1 MTEKQ
6 IHSIFQL
13 TNSVVQSTILFTDT
27 CQNAVRIKNGYSQ
40 HLTIMVQ
47 SIAESE
53 SSKKSELKNKT
64 PAYSIS
70 QIQVMF
76 SSNMNFHC
84 LVAVSN
90 RLPASRVSSKVL
102 GNYSFYTVS

>member
-13 TNSVVQSTILFTDT
+13 TNSVAQSTILFTDT
-27 CQNAVRIKNGYSQ
+27 CQIAVRIKNMYSQ

-53 SSKKSELKNKT
+53 SSKKPILKSKT
-64 PAYSIS
+64 QVYSIS

-90 RLPASRVSSKVL
+90 KTSSQQ
-102 GNYSFYTVS
+102 SE